1 MENLI
6 IRNFREKLIATIN
19 AEPIGIE
26 VKRLVINEVAA
37 AVSKAA
43 DEKVNKE
50 LAELERSR
58 KGGEEKDIKAKP
70 EKQKGENEKC
80 QESKSDK
87 KS

>member
-26 VKRLVINEVAA
+26 IKRLVVNEVAK
-37 AVSKAA
+37 AVSEAA

-50 LAELERSR
+50 LAELEQSR
-58 KGGEEKDIKAKP
+58 KGGKEKDEKAKP
-70 EKQKGENEKC
+70 EKQKGEEKNC
-80 QESKSDK
+80 QESKLDK

>member
-19 AEPIGIE
+19 AEPISIE
-26 VKRLVINEVAA
+26 VKRLVLNEVAA

-50 LAELERSR
+50 LAELEQSR